1 MVETQRKER
10 RKGHAVKEKG
20 SKRKIILL
28 VTTRSGQH
36 SVGHYL
42 SGDLIPEDTQRVEVE
57 VHVPRVKMQSAE
69 NVLARRQRHFL

>member
-1 MVETQRKER
+1 ME
-10 RKGHAVKEKG
+10 EKG

-42 SGDLIPEDTQRVEVE
+42 SGDLIPEDTPRVKIE
-57 VHVPRVKMQSAE
+57 VHVPRVKMQSTG
-69 NVLARRQRHFL
+69 NVLAGRQRQFR